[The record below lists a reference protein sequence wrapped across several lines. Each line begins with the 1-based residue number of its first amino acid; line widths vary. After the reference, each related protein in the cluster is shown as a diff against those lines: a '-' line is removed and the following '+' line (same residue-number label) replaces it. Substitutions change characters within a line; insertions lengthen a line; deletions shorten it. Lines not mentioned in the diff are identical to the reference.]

1 MSEFYDRMA
10 ATALRLLRKFGQ
22 SVTIR
27 RVTGGSVDPV
37 TGTVVAGTT
46 TDTTATAVLQDYSL
60 QESGAAN
67 MQQTLIQSGDK
78 KFIVAARGINPPA
91 LTDKILAAGKTWNII
106 NIKEINPEGAPMV
119 YEIQGRI

>member
-10 ATALRLLRKFGQ
+10 VTALRLLRQFGQ

-37 TGTVVAGTT
+37 TGTIVAGTT

-67 MQQTLIQSGDK
+67 MQQTLIQTGDK
-78 KFIVAARGINPPA
+78 KFIIAASGISAPL
-91 LTDKILAAGKTWNII
+91 LTDKIIAAGKTWNII
-106 NIKEINPEGAPMV
+106 NIKETNPEGTPLV
-119 YEIQGRI
+119 YEIQGRV